1 VWQGRL
7 GRVDGEE
14 ARQQRAFIDNTLE
27 PFGSPLSVLLPLHS
41 PPLSHA
47 STRRRRALLHP
58 HNAGRSPPQPC
69 QAHHTPQS
77 HLLSKQRRDPG
88 TKTTP
93 SLRKEPRFA
102 SSSVEGKD
110 GKKCDKEVFKTP
122 VHPSNL
128 RVARRR
134 TLPEPVHLP
143 RLSVVATHRHVERL
157 LVLERASATENEERG
172 SRTRERCQATPGV
185 RRPEPAPLR
194 PTPSNSGVPDTM
206 RASLIRGGHG
216 KPAFGLRSGA
226 AGEGSWLLARGVVP
240 RSRRRQAP
248 RQKSGP
254 TVHPELP
261 LPAPLSASDAL
272 GLHFDTH
279 FSAPRAAPTR
289 CTSSETLAD
298 ACAHR
303 APHPLQ
309 VYLRYLRRSPLPEA
323 LSTVHPGLRV

>member
-1 VWQGRL
+1 M
-7 GRVDGEE
+7 
-14 ARQQRAFIDNTLE
+14 
-27 PFGSPLSVLLPLHS
+27 
-41 PPLSHA
+41 
-47 STRRRRALLHP
+47 RRRHP
-58 HNAGRSPPQPC
+58 
-69 QAHHTPQS
+69 
-77 HLLSKQRRDPG
+77 
-88 TKTTP
+88 P
-93 SLRKEPRFA
+93 S
-102 SSSVEGKD
+102 
-110 GKKCDKEVFKTP
+110 
-122 VHPSNL
+122 
-128 RVARRR
+128 RR
-134 TLPEPVHLP
+134 TPAWP
-143 RLSVVATHRHVERL
+143 
-157 LVLERASATENEERG
+157 RASERHQERERG

-194 PTPSNSGVPDTM
+194 PTPGKLGVPDTM

-272 GLHFDTH
+272 GLHFDPH

>member
-1 VWQGRL
+1 MHL
-7 GRVDGEE
+7 FPE
-14 ARQQRAFIDNTLE
+14 ARPDPAT
-27 PFGSPLSVLLPLHS
+27 
-41 PPLSHA
+41 HA
-47 STRRRRALLHP
+47 PASFTEE
-58 HNAGRSPPQPC
+58 G
-69 QAHHTPQS
+69 
-77 HLLSKQRRDPG
+77 
-88 TKTTP
+88 
-93 SLRKEPRFA
+93 RFA

-143 RLSVVATHRHVERL
+143 RLSVVATHHHVERL
-157 LVLERASATENEERG
+157 LGLERASATKTEERG

-194 PTPSNSGVPDTM
+194 PTPGKLGVPDTM

-226 AGEGSWLLARGVVP
+226 AGEGSWLLARGVAP

-272 GLHFDTH
+272 GLHFDPH
-279 FSAPRAAPTR
+279 FSAPRVAPTR

-309 VYLRYLRRSPLPEA
+309 VYLRYLR
-323 LSTVHPGLRV
+323 